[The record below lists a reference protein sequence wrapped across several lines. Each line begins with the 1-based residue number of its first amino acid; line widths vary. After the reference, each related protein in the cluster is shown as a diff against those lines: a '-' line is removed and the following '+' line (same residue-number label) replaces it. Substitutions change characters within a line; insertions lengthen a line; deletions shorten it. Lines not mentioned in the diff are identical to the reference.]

1 MQCYCRYNANNTEML
16 TLLILYHIILAFFS
30 PILLWQDLK
39 EPNHLLENLHIYTP
53 GKLDVKKTLQ
63 STSEMITALRNSF
76 LISFTLVLH
85 QLPAPNI

>member
-1 MQCYCRYNANNTEML
+1 MLYFLVML
-16 TLLILYHIILAFFS
+16 TLFILYHVLLAFFS
-30 PILLWQDLK
+30 PIQLWQDLK
-39 EPNHLLENLHIYTP
+39 EPNHLLGNLRTYTP

-63 STSEMITALRNSF
+63 STREMITGLRNSF